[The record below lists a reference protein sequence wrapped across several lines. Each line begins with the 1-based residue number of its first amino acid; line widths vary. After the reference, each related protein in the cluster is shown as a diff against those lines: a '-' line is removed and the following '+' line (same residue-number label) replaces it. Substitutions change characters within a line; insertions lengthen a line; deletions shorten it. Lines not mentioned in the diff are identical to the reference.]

1 MLEQLNC
8 FAHWYSLGFFLAVTI
23 IMWLRSVHHECWL
36 FSITTWRE
44 TTSAPGAS
52 FSIYMDSWKE
62 RRAQK
67 GGWGA
72 GALRHWVIYKSH
84 LQITV
89 SHAASERNP
98 LSIWWVPNAPPWRYR
113 EAGEWAVA
121 RLRRWWSK
129 LTAEAEQAV
138 SGWERTR
145 GRKLAKEGE
154 TGKGPRVAFWEGS
167 PPQ

>member
-8 FAHWYSLGFFLAVTI
+8 FAPWYSLGFFLAVTI
-23 IMWLRSVHHECWL
+23 IMWLRSVHRECWL
-36 FSITTWRE
+36 FSITTWKGNHL
-44 TTSAPGAS
+44 SSWS
-52 FSIYMDSWKE
+52 FLFHLHGLLKGEGGKE
-62 RRAQK
+62 E
-67 GGWGA
+67 GVGA
-72 GALRHWVIYKSH
+72 GALGHWVIYKSH
-84 LQITV
+84 LQIIV
-89 SHAASERNP
+89 SCAASERNP
-98 LSIWWVPNAPPWRYR
+98 LSIWWVPNTLPWGHR

-121 RLRRWWSK
+121 RLRRWWGK

-167 PPQ
+167 PPR